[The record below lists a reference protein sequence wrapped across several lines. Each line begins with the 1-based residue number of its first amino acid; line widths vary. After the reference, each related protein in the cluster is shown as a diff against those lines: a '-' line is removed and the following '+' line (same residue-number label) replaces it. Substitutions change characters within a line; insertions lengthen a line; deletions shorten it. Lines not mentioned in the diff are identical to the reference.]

1 MAKRVKV
8 AWLFQCAM
16 KKKKFNEINSRVADM
31 YVQCSLNVTGKET
44 SEWGYTFSMFGEF
57 INISEELTANEVH
70 ELIACLTAALK
81 ATGEWT
87 EEGGDA

>member
-1 MAKRVKV
+1 MNT
-8 AWLFQCAM
+8 

-44 SEWGYTFSMFGEF
+44 SEWGYTFSMFGNF
-57 INISEELTANEVH
+57 VNIDELTAGEVR
-70 ELIACLTAALK
+70 ELVACLTAALK

-87 EEGGDA
+87 EEGADA